1 MKTPALVALLL
12 AAAAV
17 LFLAG
22 CVTGRRASAD
32 GPLIQTVLAAMLPA
46 DFAGPV
52 HLEHRN
58 QYFTIVIDAAN
69 VRRVDDKWTWEWL
82 EYERTSSIPLFS
94 GVTWSS
100 TGKVRLGAPPTL
112 PK

>member
-1 MKTPALVALLL
+1 MKTPAILVLILAVAALL
-12 AAAAV
+12 
-17 LFLAG
+17 FLSG
-22 CVTGRRASAD
+22 CITGRRASAD
-32 GPLIQTVLAAMLPA
+32 GPLIVTVLDAMLPA
-46 DFAGPV
+46 DFSGPV

-58 QYFTIVIDAAN
+58 QYFTIVIDGAD
-69 VRRVDDKWTWEWL
+69 VHRVEGKWTWTWL

-100 TGKVRLGAPPTL
+100 TGKVRLGSPPSL